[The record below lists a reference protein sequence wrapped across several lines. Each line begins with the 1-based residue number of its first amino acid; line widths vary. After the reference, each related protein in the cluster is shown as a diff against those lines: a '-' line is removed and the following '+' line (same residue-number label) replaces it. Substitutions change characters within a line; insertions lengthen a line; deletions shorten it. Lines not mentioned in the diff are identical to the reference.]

1 MTENNSTVENTTA
14 PMAALEENY
23 TVDFTTDFLDNVTA
37 GLMSLTTSNGSAN
50 GTLNGY
56 TPPFSPAVTAVLAFL
71 IGVVILITVCGN
83 LLVIIA
89 FWQNRNLRTTS
100 NYFLLNLAFADFLI
114 GSIAIPMYV
123 PYILSGVWSLGH
135 DACIVW
141 LVIDYCV
148 CSASTLNIMAI
159 SLDRYHCV
167 TQAVKYSMKKS
178 IKRTMYHMGLVWF
191 IAFLLYGPAII
202 GWEHFMGRRD
212 VPADKCYVEFHA
224 NFPFTFTA
232 SLVEFFTPF
241 ISVSFFYCRIYM
253 EIRKRTQAK
262 MARRVDLQNMG
273 PKKGTSNGNAKL
285 KRNQLSPTNNERGS
299 EAGDRKTS
307 YDQLAVTPIEA
318 DGSSSVVQPVMPQGV
333 GPSTSSEPIIANQRK
348 KKPQLDMAKEMR
360 VAKTLAI
367 IVLVF
372 GICWAPYTILTLV
385 RTVCQNCISDVVY
398 EVSFWFLWL
407 NSTVNPIVYAAC
419 HTQFRAAFIALLGR
433 WYQCIASAFSV
444 AQESSNLEQRN
455 SPEATTMGVSA
466 ALAMESMNN
475 RVVKV

>member
-1 MTENNSTVENTTA
+1 MNNTTA

-23 TVDFTTDFLDNVTA
+23 TTDFTTDFLTNVTTSW
-37 GLMSLTTSNGSAN
+37 MSSTTNNISSNGTN
-50 GTLNGY
+50 ETNVNGY
-56 TPPFSPAVTAVLAFL
+56 TPPFSPPVTAVLAFL

-114 GSIAIPMYV
+114 GSVAIPMYV
-123 PYILSGVWSLGH
+123 PYILSGVWSFGH
-135 DACIVW
+135 EACIVW

-167 TQAVKYSMKKS
+167 TQAVKYSMRKS
-178 IKRTMYHMGLVWF
+178 IKRTMCHMGLVWI

-202 GWEHFMGRRD
+202 GWEHFMGERV
-212 VPADKCYVEFHA
+212 VPNDKCYVEFHA

-262 MARRVDLQNMG
+262 MARRVDLHNIG
-273 PKKGTSNGNAKL
+273 PKKTTNGNARL
-285 KRNQLSPTNNERGS
+285 KKNRLSPTNNVKES
-299 EAGDRKTS
+299 EKEDQKGT
-307 YDQLAVTPIEA
+307 YDQLAVIPIEA
-318 DGSSSVVQPVMPQGV
+318 DGSSTQSAAPQGV
-333 GPSTSSEPIIANQRK
+333 GPSTSSEPIIVNSDQRK

-433 WYQCIASAFSV
+433 WYQCIVSAFPAAHV
-444 AQESSNLEQRN
+444 QESTNLEHRN

>member
-1 MTENNSTVENTTA
+1 MQNTTA
-14 PMAALEENY
+14 NMATLEENY
-23 TVDFTTDFLDNVTA
+23 TTDFTTDFLNNGTTT
-37 GLMSLTTSNGSAN
+37 LMSLTTNNGSTN
-50 GTLNGY
+50 GTDGTSGY

-167 TQAVKYSMKKS
+167 TQAVKYSMRKS
-178 IKRTMYHMGLVWF
+178 IKRTMCHMGLVWI

-202 GWEHFMGRRD
+202 GWEHFMGERI
-212 VPADKCYVEFHA
+212 VPNDKCYVEFHS

-262 MARRVDLQNMG
+262 LARRVDLQNIG
-273 PKKGTSNGNAKL
+273 PKKTSNGNARL
-285 KRNQLSPTNNERGS
+285 KRNRLSPTNNVKDSDAE
-299 EAGDRKTS
+299 DQKTS

-318 DGSSSVVQPVMPQGV
+318 DGSSTVSVQAAAPQGV
-333 GPSTSSEPIIANQRK
+333 GPSTSSEPIIADQKK

-407 NSTVNPIVYAAC
+407 NSTVNPIIYAVC
-419 HTQFRAAFIALLGR
+419 HTQFRAAFITLLGR
-433 WYQCIASAFSV
+433 WYQCIVSV
-444 AQESSNLEQRN
+444 FPAAQESTNLDQRYRN
-455 SPEATTMGVSA
+455 SPEATTMGVSG

-475 RVVKV
+475 RASKV